1 MAEMNRS
8 PIDRRAART
17 RASLQQAHLRLILEK
32 GYDAV
37 TIKDICGRAHVGR
50 STFYSHYRNKDDLK
64 RSGFERLRRQL
75 VDWHA
80 RIGTSDDHDGNH
92 AGPRFLRFSRPMFE
106 HARDNIHLYR
116 ALAGNRG
123 GAVALDAIRHMLSDL
138 VRKDLAATDGGHA
151 SREATVQYVVGA
163 YMALLTWWLDGG
175 ARISPRRMDED
186 FRRLVTKG
194 IAAGL

>member
-1 MAEMNRS
+1 MSEMTRS

-37 TIKDICGRAHVGR
+37 TIKDICGRAQVGR

-75 VDWHA
+75 IDWHA
-80 RIGTSDDHDGNH
+80 GIGASDGHD
-92 AGPRFLRFSRPMFE
+92 GPRFLRFSRPMFE

-123 GAVALDAIRHMLSDL
+123 SAVALDAIRQMLSDL
-138 VRKDLAATDGGHA
+138 VRKDLAADDGGHA

-194 IAAGL
+194 IAVRL